1 MDLGNVIRNMRKKKD
16 MTQNEFSS
24 LCGITQ
30 TYLSQIE
37 SNSKEPNLSTLRT
50 ISEKLNIPLP
60 ILFFLSMTEDDVNPK
75 KRKAFEIISPSVKS
89 LVNEFFAVSEK

>member
-1 MDLGNVIRNMRKKKD
+1 MDLGIVIKNMRKQRKL
-16 MTQNEFSS
+16 TQSEFAS

-37 SNSKEPNLSTLRT
+37 GNHKEPNLSILKT
-50 ISEKLNIPLP
+50 ISEKLNVPLP
-60 ILFFLSMTEDDVNPK
+60 ILFFQSLTEEDIQPH

-89 LVNEFFAVSEK
+89 LVNEFFSI

>member
-1 MDLGNVIRNMRKKKD
+1 MDLGIVIKNMRKQKKL
-16 MTQNEFSS
+16 TQSEFAS

-37 SNSKEPNLSTLRT
+37 GNLKEPNLSILKT

-60 ILFFLSMTEDDVNPK
+60 ILFFQSLTEEDIQPN
-75 KRKAFEIISPSVKS
+75 KRKAFEIISPSIKS
-89 LVNEFFAVSEK
+89 LVNEFFAI